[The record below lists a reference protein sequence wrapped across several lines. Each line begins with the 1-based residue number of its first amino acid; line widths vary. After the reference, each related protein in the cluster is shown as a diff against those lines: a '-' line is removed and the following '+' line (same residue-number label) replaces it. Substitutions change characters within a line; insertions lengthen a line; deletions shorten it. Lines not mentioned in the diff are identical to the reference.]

1 MSNNEYREAQQQARD
16 HGLKARHEQRL
27 ENATYTAAEVKVLTE
42 AALRLGR
49 REAGEEIAERIKAEI
64 NDFPSYAWNAPDVHR
79 GLKLGYVIAQD
90 VASQPSPDASSAR
103 TDPSMGMDLPPEPQ
117 AGSKRLP
124 DNTGLEEDCGCIYAP
139 GLGDHITMLC
149 REGHMPGGP
158 R

>member
-1 MSNNEYREAQQQARD
+1 MTD
-16 HGLKARHEQRL
+16 LP
-27 ENATYTAAEVKVLTE
+27 ATYTAAEVKVLT
-42 AALRLGR
+42 ADACKFAYALGR
-49 REAGEEIAERIKAEI
+49 KEAGEEIAGALDAEQELL
-64 NDFPSYAWNAPDVHR
+64 DLLPTDDAAVGEPSRLVVLARSSAFRDAA
-79 GLKLGYVIAQD
+79 KIARD
-90 VASQPSPDASSAR
+90 TSSQPSPDATSGR
-103 TDPSMGMDLPPEPQ
+103 TDPGMDSDLPPEPQ

>member
-1 MSNNEYREAQQQARD
+1 MTIP
-16 HGLKARHEQRL
+16 

-49 REAGEEIAERIKAEI
+49 AEAAEEIATAIEKRRDAAARSRGGWEQYARSAYGYMTDAAE
-64 NDFPSYAWNAPDVHR
+64 
-79 GLKLGYVIAQD
+79 
-90 VASQPSPDASSAR
+90 VARSIGSLPPLDPSSAR
-103 TDPSMGMDLPPEPQ
+103 TGLSVDTDLPPEPQ